1 MIWLF
6 YLVVKMAACW
16 VKGFFIKIIL
26 AQVDILKKIRNEVF
40 FIYNICICFYEF
52 LLWSKDIV

>member
-16 VKGFFIKIIL
+16 VKEFFIKIIL
-26 AQVDILKKIRNEVF
+26 AQVDILKKNQ
-40 FIYNICICFYEF
+40 
-52 LLWSKDIV
+52 K